1 MPQGLQC
8 FDENGKIIVDL
19 TDKQLTEF
27 KTITIGDAVA
37 PKSVQ
42 DYFGADRIGLPLNMS
57 GIHPETTVAF
67 VTGRQVGT
75 QKNVVGMQ
83 RCFVSILAADTY
95 VLSCFEQ
102 APLATDTLLF
112 YKFR

>member
-19 TDKQLTEF
+19 TDSQLMAF
-27 KTITIGDAVA
+27 KSITIGDAVA

-42 DYFGADRIGLPLNMS
+42 DYFGADRIGLPLTMA
-57 GIHPETTVAF
+57 GIHPDTTVAF
-67 VTGRQVGT
+67 VTGRQAGT

-83 RCFVSILAADTY
+83 RTYVSITGPDTY
-95 VLSCFEQ
+95 ILSCFEQ
-102 APLATDTLLF
+102 NPLATDTLIF

>member
-19 TDKQLTEF
+19 TDSQLTEF
-27 KTITIGDAVA
+27 ASLTIGEAIA
-37 PKSVQ
+37 PLDVYG
-42 DYFGADRIGLPLNMS
+42 YFGSAGIGGELTLQ
-57 GIHPETTVAF
+57 GINPETTVGF
-67 VTGRQVGT
+67 VTGIQAGT
-75 QKNVVGMQ
+75 EKNVVGMQ
-83 RCFVSILAADTY
+83 RCIVSITAPNKY

-102 APLATDTLLF
+102 KPSETSKLIF